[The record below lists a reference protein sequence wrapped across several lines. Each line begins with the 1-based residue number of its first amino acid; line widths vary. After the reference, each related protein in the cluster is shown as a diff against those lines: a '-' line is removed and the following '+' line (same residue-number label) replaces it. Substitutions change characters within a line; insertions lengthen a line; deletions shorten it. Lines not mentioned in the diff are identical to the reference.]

1 MVNKRFWT
9 LDDLNE
15 EERKRATRAGAE
27 KEEEYWGDPTDPR
40 NDIFVCPYCSEK
52 VTVLEECEHVV
63 FIFDGI
69 NVEYLELSPGLKKE
83 MNARLKFRGI
93 ETQEPVHP
101 EAPRVDEQG
110 NEIPSLFDLIPEIE
124 IEEYSIGWPGN
135 WDWYIGFSDD
145 DKYLFPSS
153 LTDVT
158 GPDNGNK
165 GPSQ

>member
-1 MVNKRFWT
+1 
-9 LDDLNE
+9 
-15 EERKRATRAGAE
+15 
-27 KEEEYWGDPTDPR
+27 
-40 NDIFVCPYCSEK
+40 
-52 VTVLEECEHVV
+52 VV

-110 NEIPSLFDLIPEIE
+110 NEIPSLSDLIPEIE